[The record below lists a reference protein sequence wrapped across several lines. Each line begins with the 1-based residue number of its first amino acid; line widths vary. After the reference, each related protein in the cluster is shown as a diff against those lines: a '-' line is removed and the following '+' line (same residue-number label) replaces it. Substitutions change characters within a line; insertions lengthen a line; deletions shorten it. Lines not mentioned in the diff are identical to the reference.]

1 MFNAKVSA
9 VKNLMVVGKL
19 CILISISTCH
29 PVQAQDFTNPKF
41 FEYSSNHPASRV
53 LEWSFGWYKKL
64 NDNQKN
70 AYMAS
75 VIHAL
80 HYAENGEQVT
90 WYRDNASGV
99 STPVLTWP
107 TGSGYCRRLHL
118 SAIAY
123 NKQKVMTVTAC
134 HYNSTNSW
142 AWYSGK

>member
-1 MFNAKVSA
+1 
-9 VKNLMVVGKL
+9 MVVGKL

-64 NDNQKN
+64 NNNQKN

-75 VIHAL
+75 VTHAL

>member
-9 VKNLMVVGKL
+9 VKSLMAVGKL
-19 CILISISTCH
+19 CILITISTCH
-29 PVQAQDFTNPKF
+29 PVHAQDFTNPKF

-75 VIHAL
+75 VTHAL

-99 STPVLTWP
+99 STPVLT
-107 TGSGYCRRLHL
+107 L
-118 SAIAY
+118 SLI
-123 NKQKVMTVTAC
+123 
-134 HYNSTNSW
+134 HI
-142 AWYSGK
+142 